1 MCHQGSAKLEK
12 AEILQMT
19 VDHLKVLQ
27 ATGGKGTTTLP
38 RLTTKQTKM
47 AAEVALPPL
56 YRKMK
61 LKHLQSQVCFNADQR
76 AKVRFGVLPNEK
88 QAATRGQSH
97 GLAFINRLVRVMDSG

>member
-1 MCHQGSAKLEK
+1 MCRQGSAKLEK

-27 ATGGKGTTTLP
+27 ATGGKGTTVLL
-38 RLTTKQTKM
+38 RLTTKKTPKQRW
-47 AAEVALPPL
+47 LPRLHFLPL

-61 LKHLQSQVCFNADQR
+61 LKHLQSQVWL
-76 AKVRFGVLPNEK
+76 RFGVLPNEW

-97 GLAFINRLVRVMDSG
+97 GLAFINRLVRVMDGG